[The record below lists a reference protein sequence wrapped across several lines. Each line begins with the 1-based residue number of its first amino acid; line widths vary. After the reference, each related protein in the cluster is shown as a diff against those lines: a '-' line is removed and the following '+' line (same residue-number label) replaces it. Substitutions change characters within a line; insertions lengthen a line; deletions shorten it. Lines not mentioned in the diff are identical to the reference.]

1 MAEGPYTQAHV
12 QRADAAGVRP
22 ESDAARTQSGA
33 YRRTRNFPLRR
44 ARVDAV
50 RVGAMLVII
59 LAHSEFLLGPTDN
72 VVVQY
77 LQLALNVVGRSAV
90 PFFLLLAGEHLGPRL
105 LRNRAPGGVW
115 PYVTRLAVMFV
126 LASLFYWLV
135 DLAKLVRV
143 MGLVGGAAA
152 FSNRILSDPARLAL
166 YGARQHLWFL
176 VVLALVSIGAAALIA
191 RMRVRTVAALAA
203 VLYGVGLA
211 IGPYAPAV
219 GVSRH
224 PWWSEWMLQSPLF
237 FCIGVVIGIDHRR
250 RTTSPLAAAALLVGG
265 LVIHGVEVYA
275 LSQRHGTNPFT
286 LTMLAGTVSYA
297 SGTLLLALTPGA
309 TAFERVL
316 ARFAPYVPMVYLIHV
331 FFVETLRPPRGR
343 FPELA
348 VRIVLPIAATILS
361 FGTAWFLQRR
371 GLLRRRRRSPRQGAA
386 RTSGDGAPAAILEE
400 P

>member
-1 MAEGPYTQAHV
+1 
-12 QRADAAGVRP
+12 
-22 ESDAARTQSGA
+22 
-33 YRRTRNFPLRR
+33 
-44 ARVDAV
+44 
-50 RVGAMLVII
+50 MLVII
-59 LAHSEFLLGPTDN
+59 LAHSEFLLGPTDH

-77 LQLALNVVGRSAV
+77 VQLAMNVVGRSAV

-135 DLAKLVRV
+135 DLAKLVRA
-143 MGLVGGAAA
+143 MGLAGGAAA
-152 FSNRILSDPARLAL
+152 FSTRILSDPGRLVL

-191 RMRVRTVAALAA
+191 RMRVRAVAALAA

-211 IGPYAPAV
+211 IGPYAPAI

-224 PWWSEWMLQSPLF
+224 LWWFEWLLQSPLF
-237 FCIGVVIGIDHRR
+237 FCVGVVIGIDQRR
-250 RTTSPLAAAALLVGG
+250 RTTTPLAAAALLVGG
-265 LVIHGVEVYA
+265 LLIHSLEVYA
-275 LSQRHGTNPFT
+275 LSQRHGTSPFT
-286 LTMLAGTVSYA
+286 LTMLVGTVSYA

-309 TAFERVL
+309 TAFERFV

-343 FPELA
+343 FPDLA
-348 VRIVLPIAATILS
+348 VRIVLPVAATILS
-361 FGTAWFLQRR
+361 FGTAWVLQRHR
-371 GLLRRRRRSPRQGAA
+371 PLSRRRRGRHGTA
-386 RTSGDGAPAAILEE
+386 RTADDAPAAILEE